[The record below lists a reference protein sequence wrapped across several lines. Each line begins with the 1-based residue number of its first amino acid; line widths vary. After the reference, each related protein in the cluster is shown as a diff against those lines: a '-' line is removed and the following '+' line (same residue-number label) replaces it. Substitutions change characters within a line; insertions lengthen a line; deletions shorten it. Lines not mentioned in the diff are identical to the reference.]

1 MKRKYSGRRCPRMCE
16 QDEVAVVVEQEEEV
30 LALLRHAV
38 VTSQQPTPR

>member
-1 MKRKYSGRRCPRMCE
+1 MCE

-38 VTSQQPTPR
+38 VSGHTSTANTPINTKCK